1 MSAEKQLIRT
11 SFSKKEL
18 TDAGMAAVLLCLI
31 AGFLWN
37 NLLFFK
43 IAVPV
48 VVLTMILPVTMYP
61 FAVFWYNLANLLSQ
75 VASRILLSVVYFGL
89 VFPVGLIR
97 RLAGKDSLQLK
108 NFKKD
113 KTSVMV
119 NIDKVYT
126 KDDLKK
132 PF

>member
-1 MSAEKQLIRT
+1 MSAEKQLVRT
-11 SFSKKEL
+11 NFSKKEL
-18 TDAGMAAVLLCLI
+18 SDAGMAAVLLCLI
-31 AGFLWN
+31 AGFLWD

-48 VVLTMILPVTMYP
+48 VVLTMILPVTLYP
-61 FAVFWYNLANLLSQ
+61 FAVIWYNLANILSQ
-75 VASRILLSVVYFGL
+75 IASRILLSIVYFGL

-97 RLAGKDSLQLK
+97 RMAGKDSLKLK
-108 NFKKD
+108 LFKKD
-113 KTSVMV
+113 TTSVMV

-126 KDDLKK
+126 KEDLKK